1 MGRQVL
7 VSRRMREATDNG
19 LICCVATSGENTRA
33 TVQRCEGG
41 DPVFTLVADDV
52 HVFRCQRPVES
63 SLPPGRTLADSEDE
77 VLHGHKK
84 QSSSYS
90 SSRSELSV
98 NVASCAS
105 HITRWQQKEV
115 KVT

>member
-41 DPVFTLVADDV
+41 DPVFTLAADDV
-52 HVFRCQRPVES
+52 HVFRCQRPT

-77 VLHGHKK
+77 VLHGRKK
-84 QSSSYS
+84 QSSRHS
-90 SSRSELSV
+90 SSRSELFV